1 MSEENIENVEKELT
15 LEEMIKRINHY
26 DGLSLEDTIWFM
38 KSDDYKKRFVAE
50 YMQTKIRYNNLHKM
64 LVKYEAGTLEF
75 EPTCDVTILEDQAY
89 YMGNYLKELEI
100 RAEIEKI
107 PLPYL

>member
-1 MSEENIENVEKELT
+1 MPEENVEREKT
-15 LEEMIKRINHY
+15 LEEKIKDINHY
-26 DGLSLEDTIWFM
+26 DGICLEDTINLM
-38 KSDDYKKRFVAE
+38 KSTDYKERFIAE
-50 YMQTKIRYNNLHKM
+50 YMQTKIRYNNLHKI

-75 EPTCDVTILEDQAY
+75 ELTCDITILEDQAY